1 MKKLVVRALIALIL
15 GVVLGVGFL
24 WVVDNKDIEARAAE
38 PMTPEAK
45 AAQIERGRYLAIAG
59 DCVACHTREGGEEFA
74 GGLPLLTPFGTI
86 YAPNITP
93 DKETGIGDW
102 TPADV
107 YRALHLGKDPQKNNL
122 YPAFSYHYYTKVS
135 RTDAEDIGAYLL
147 SLQPVKYDAPKNE
160 LAFPFNIRFM
170 LKGWNLFNF
179 RPEHFK
185 SDKTQSAQWNRG
197 KYLVEG
203 LGHCG
208 ACHTPKNIMFGDVGS
223 KNLQGGV
230 VEHWFA
236 SDLTGN
242 KKTGLGNW
250 TEQDIIDFLKN
261 GSNAYTNAYG
271 TMTDVV
277 RHSTSHMTDGDLA
290 AMAHYL
296 KSLPAGPDPK
306 PAPKPSDAVMKA
318 GQAVYDKT
326 CQDCHVA
333 DGTGIPGLYPPL
345 AANPNMS
352 ATPHDSVVHII
363 LAGTKK
369 PIMGEGMPG
378 YPQLSD
384 KEIADMATYIRNSWG
399 NSAPA
404 VSEADVKKLRKTLT
418 KTGQLTKAAPAPA
431 AAPAPEAPPA
441 EAAPAADAAATEAA
455 PAEAK

>member
-1 MKKLVVRALIALIL
+1 MKKLLVRGAIALVL
-15 GVVLGVGFL
+15 GAALGVGFL
-24 WVVDNKDIEARAAE
+24 WAVDNKDVAAREAA
-38 PMTPEAK
+38 PLSPEQK
-45 AAQIERGRYLAIAG
+45 LAQIEHGRYLAIAG

-93 DKETGIGDW
+93 DPETGIGGW
-102 TPADV
+102 STTDV
-107 YRALHLGKDPQKNNL
+107 YRALHLGKDKEKRNL

-135 RTDAEDIGAYLL
+135 RTDAEAIGAYLL
-147 SLQPVKYDAPKNE
+147 SLAPVKYEAPKNK

-185 SDKTQSAQWNRG
+185 SDPSKPAQWNRG
-197 KYLVEG
+197 KYLVDG

-236 SDLTGN
+236 SDLTNN

-250 TEQDIIDFLKN
+250 TEEDIVTFLKTGGN
-261 GSNAYTNAYG
+261 NYSNAYG

-277 RHSTSHMTDGDLA
+277 RHSTSQMTDGDLRA
-290 AMAHYL
+290 IALYL

-306 PAPKPSDAVMKA
+306 PSPKPSDAVMKL
-318 GQAVYDKT
+318 GQAAYEKS
-326 CQDCHVA
+326 CADCHVA

-345 AANPNMS
+345 AGNPNMNAKDPS
-352 ATPHDSVVHII
+352 SVIHIL
-363 LAGTKK
+363 LAGTTK
-369 PIMGEGMPG
+369 PLMGEGMPN
-378 YPQLSD
+378 YANLSD
-384 KEIADMATYIRNSWG
+384 ADIAAMSTYIRNSWG
-399 NSAPA
+399 NNAPA
-404 VSEADVKKLRKTLT
+404 VSEGAVKKLRKIVVKHAP
-418 KTGQLTKAAPAPA
+418 KTAEAPA
-431 AAPAPEAPPA
+431 APPPASEPAPTAEEAP
-441 EAAPAADAAATEAA
+441 EAA
-455 PAEAK
+455 PAETK